1 MTFPICCSDPVEDS
15 VSAETK
21 NFTVSEEIPAPDI
34 SEELSDIKQGV
45 KDVSA
50 HASPAESTPSSE
62 SEIVEASILETA
74 LVEVGPPLSPS
85 VVAEPV
91 EAAPA
96 VSTKVE
102 SIPSSEESSA
112 PAVANQPSGTIY
124 ISQTLRV

>member
-1 MTFPICCSDPVEDS
+1 M
-15 VSAETK
+15 SAETK
-21 NFTVSEEIPAPDI
+21 NFTATEEIPAADK
-34 SEELSDIKQGV
+34 SEELLDIKHGV
-45 KDVSA
+45 EDVSA

-62 SEIVEASILETA
+62 SEIVEASILETDP
-74 LVEVGPPLSPS
+74 VEVGPPQSPS

-96 VSTKVE
+96 ASTKVE

-124 ISQTLRV
+124 IPNPNSVTVHLIWG

>member
-1 MTFPICCSDPVEDS
+1 MTLSICCSDPVEDS

-21 NFTVSEEIPAPDI
+21 NFTASEEIPAPDK

-45 KDVSA
+45 EDVSA
-50 HASPAESTPSSE
+50 HASLAESTPSSE

-74 LVEVGPPLSPS
+74 SVEVGPPQSPS

-96 VSTKVE
+96 VSTNKVE

-124 ISQTLRV
+124 IS